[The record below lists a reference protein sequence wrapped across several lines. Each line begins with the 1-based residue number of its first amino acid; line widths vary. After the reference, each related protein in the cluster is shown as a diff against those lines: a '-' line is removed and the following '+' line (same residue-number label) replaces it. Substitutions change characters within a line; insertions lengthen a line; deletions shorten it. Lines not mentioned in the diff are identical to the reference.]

1 MHTRS
6 FSKFLLGP
14 PRTNVRRR
22 RSSLRLTWRIL
33 RSDAVPTVYP
43 MRLCMAL
50 NDVDELGR
58 VLHANTLA
66 GRSISHLLYSS
77 KRHLRIRPRRSPFVR
92 SSWLVV

>member
-1 MHTRS
+1 MRTRS
-6 FSKFLLGP
+6 FSKFLLSP

-33 RSDAVPTVYP
+33 HSDAVPAVYP

-58 VLHANTLA
+58 VLHVNTLA

-77 KRHLRIRPRRSPFVR
+77 RHHLRIQPRRSPFVR
-92 SSWLVV
+92 LSWPVV